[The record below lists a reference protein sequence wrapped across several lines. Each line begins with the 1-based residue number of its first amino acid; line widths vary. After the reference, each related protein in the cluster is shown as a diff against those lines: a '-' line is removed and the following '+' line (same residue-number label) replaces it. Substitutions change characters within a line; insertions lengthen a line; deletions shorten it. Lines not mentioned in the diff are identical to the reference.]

1 MRSKKGIDMN
11 IEICIA
17 NLLDNIKISADMG
30 NKIALKGSNGSG
42 KTTILKCLAGMC
54 MPTKGK
60 IDYDETASFTYPL
73 NFMCYLKWTSYIK
86 NNVFFIDGAELF
98 YKDMSIEEN
107 IKYFTSMGSYN
118 FNSLYEDLDRYK
130 IEESLKKPLKLLSEG
145 TKQKLLILFAL
156 HCKKKIILIDE
167 PEKNL
172 DKDSIVRFYKDL
184 KNITD
189 KIVIIATHKD
199 LEEIVPT
206 VNKIYEVN
214 GGEVLLTYENIN

>member
-1 MRSKKGIDMN
+1 M
-11 IEICIA
+11 
-17 NLLDNIKISADMG
+17 
-30 NKIALKGSNGSG
+30 
-42 KTTILKCLAGMC
+42 
-54 MPTKGK
+54 
-60 IDYDETASFTYPL
+60 
-73 NFMCYLKWTSYIK
+73 KWTSFIK
-86 NNVFFIDGAELF
+86 DNVFFIDGADLF

-118 FNSLYEDLDRYK
+118 FDSLSEDLDRYK
-130 IEESLKKPLKLLSEG
+130 IEESLKKPLNLLSDG

-156 HCKKKIILIDE
+156 NCKKKIILIDE

-189 KIVIIATHKD
+189 KIIIIATHKD